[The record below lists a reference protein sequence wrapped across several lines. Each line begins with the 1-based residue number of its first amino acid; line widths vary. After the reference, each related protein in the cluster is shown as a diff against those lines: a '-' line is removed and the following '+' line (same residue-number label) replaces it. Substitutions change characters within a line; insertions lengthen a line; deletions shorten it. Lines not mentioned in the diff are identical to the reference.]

1 MGLILLLLFI
11 GFPVLEISV
20 FISVGALIGLW
31 PTLAAIVATAIVG
44 AFFVKKQG
52 LATLYNAQQNINNGQ
67 LPVEELFDGLF
78 LIVSG
83 LLLITPGFVTDGV
96 GFLLFLPEFR
106 VLLKRFISNVL
117 VARTTARVYPN
128 TDHTKQTKPNNPIID
143 GEFEE
148 IYQQENTKK
157 QKHKSRIIEGK

>member
-1 MGLILLLLFI
+1 MLLLLFV
-11 GFPVLEISV
+11 GFPVLEVSV
-20 FISVGALIGLW
+20 FISVGSLIGLW
-31 PTLAAIVATAIVG
+31 LTLATIIATAIVG
-44 AFFVKKQG
+44 TFLLRKQG
-52 LATLYNAQQNINNGQ
+52 LAAFYNAQENINNGR

-96 GFLLFLPEFR
+96 GFLLFLPQFR

-117 VARTTARVYPN
+117 VARTSARVYTN
-128 TDHTKQTKPNNPIID
+128 TDRIKPTEYVNPIID

-148 IYQQENTKK
+148 IHQKESSEKNT
-157 QKHKSRIIEGK
+157 

>member
-1 MGLILLLLFI
+1 MGLMLLLLFI
-11 GFPVLEISV
+11 GFPVLEVSV
-20 FISVGALIGLW
+20 FISVGSLIGLW
-31 PTLAAIVATAIVG
+31 LTLATIIATAIVG
-44 AFFVKKQG
+44 AFLLKKQG
-52 LATLYNAQQNINNGQ
+52 LAALYNAQENIKNGR

-96 GFLLFLPEFR
+96 GFLLFLPQFR

-117 VARTTARVYPN
+117 VARTSARVYTN
-128 TDHTKQTKPNNPIID
+128 TDHIKPTEYVNPIID

-148 IYQQENTKK
+148 VYQHETEEK
-157 QKHKSRIIEGK
+157 

>member
-1 MGLILLLLFI
+1 MGLILLLLFV

-20 FISVGALIGLW
+20 FISIGALIGLW
-31 PTLAAIVATAIVG
+31 PTLAVIVATAMVG

-52 LATLYNAQQNINNGQ
+52 LATLYSAQQNINNGQ

-96 GFLLFLPEFR
+96 GFLLFLPQFR

-117 VARTTARVYPN
+117 VARTTARVYTN
-128 TDHTKQTKPNNPIID
+128 TGHTKPNNPIID

-148 IYQQENTKK
+148 LYQQENTKK
-157 QKHKSRIIEGK
+157 QTHKNKIIEGK

>member
-1 MGLILLLLFI
+1 MGSMLLLLFV
-11 GFPVLEISV
+11 GFPVLEVSV
-20 FISVGALIGLW
+20 FISVGSLIGLW
-31 PTLAAIVATAIVG
+31 PTLVTIVATAVVG

-52 LATLYNAQQNINNGQ
+52 LAALYNAQENINNGR
-67 LPVEELFDGLF
+67 LPVEGLFDGLF

-96 GFLLFLPEFR
+96 GFLLFLPQFR

-117 VARTTARVYPN
+117 VARTSERAYTNR
-128 TDHTKQTKPNNPIID
+128 DHIKTSEYVNPIID

-148 IYQQENTKK
+148 IYQPENPKK
-157 QKHKSRIIEGK
+157 QTHKNKIIEGK